1 MDHHGAFWSKLAASY
16 DSVVDRQLGG
26 RTRWLLR
33 ERLEREGALGRA
45 VEFGCGTGFF
55 TSALAAKAE
64 QLLATDVSEGML
76 QVAKQQAHAPNVTF
90 QVEDCQ
96 RTSLPDASVDTA
108 FMSLVIQF
116 TDPPVTLAEMHRI
129 LKPGGTVIIGN
140 LDPLALSP
148 LVRLRCLVRV
158 LYHGIAGYRLKPPK
172 GFGRN
177 VLAKDQLGSLLAAAG
192 FRVDTAET
200 VSDTSCASNVPVE
213 YVRAT
218 RI

>member
-16 DSVVDRQLGG
+16 DSVIDRQLGG

-33 ERLEREGALGRA
+33 ERLAREAALGRA

-55 TSALAAKAE
+55 TPALAAKAE
-64 QLLATDVSEGML
+64 RLLATDVSEGML
-76 QVAKQQAHAPNVTF
+76 QVAKQQVQAPNVTF
-90 QVEDCQ
+90 RVEDCQ

-129 LKPGGTVIIGN
+129 LKPGGTLIIGN
-140 LDPLALSP
+140 LDPFALPPLA
-148 LVRLRCLVRV
+148 RFRCLVRV
-158 LYHGIAGYRLKPPK
+158 LYQGIAGYRLKPPK
-172 GFGRN
+172 SFGRN
-177 VLAKDQLGSLLAAAG
+177 VLAEDQLGSLLAAAG
-192 FRVDTAET
+192 FRVDSAEA
-200 VSDTSCASNVPVE
+200 VNDTSRASNLPVE

-218 RI
+218 RM